1 MYLVKGMSGEGI
13 KRKGFKNLI
22 IGIVVLVVIVV
33 ILVIP
38 IIPVDATYN
47 ETEPYNRLA
56 TYDVV
61 SATLTEG
68 WDFSRGTYH
77 TSTIVVRNT
86 DSYGGTFSVTHRL
99 YDVNG
104 LYDIETTTAFVGSGQ
119 QYSFSTQF
127 DTQWLQDVRG
137 EYSVSAPTVIDNRV
151 VTKHKTVYKSI
162 IEVVFFH

>member
-1 MYLVKGMSGEGI
+1 MSGEVKKPNYKGLIVGI
-13 KRKGFKNLI
+13 IVLAVVLI
-22 IGIVVLVVIVV
+22 ILF
-33 ILVIP
+33 IP
-38 IIPVDATYN
+38 MIPVDATYN
-47 ETEPYNRLA
+47 ETEPYDRLA

-61 SATLTEG
+61 SSSLTEG
-68 WDFSRGTYH
+68 WDLSRGTYH

-99 YDVNG
+99 YDING
-104 LYDIETTTAFVGSGQ
+104 LYDTETTTTFVGSGQ

-162 IEVVFFH
+162 IELMFYH

>member
-1 MYLVKGMSGEGI
+1 MSGEGA
-13 KRKGFKNLI
+13 KSGSHRALI
-22 IGIVVLVVIVV
+22 AGIIAVAV
-33 ILVIP
+33 ILVILFIP
-38 IIPVDATYN
+38 MIPVDATYN

-68 WDFSRGTYH
+68 WDLSRGTYH
-77 TSTIVVRNT
+77 TSTVVVRNT

-104 LYDIETTTAFVGSGQ
+104 LYDTETTTAFVGSGQ

-137 EYSVSAPTVIDNRV
+137 EYSVSAPTVIDSRV

-162 IEVVFFH
+162 IELLIYH

>member
-1 MYLVKGMSGEGI
+1 MGGEVKKPSYSGLIVGI
-13 KRKGFKNLI
+13 IVLA
-22 IGIVVLVVIVV
+22 VVLV
-33 ILVIP
+33 ILFIP
-38 IIPVDATYN
+38 MIPSDATYS

-68 WDFSRGTYH
+68 WDLSRGTYH
-77 TSTIVVRNT
+77 TYTIVVRNT

-104 LYDIETTTAFVGSGQ
+104 LYDTDATTAYVGNGQ
-119 QYSFSTQF
+119 QYSFSAQF

-137 EYSVSAPTVIDNRV
+137 EYTVSAPTVIDNRV

-162 IEVVFFH
+162 IELMFYH

>member
-1 MYLVKGMSGEGI
+1 LSGEGA
-13 KRKGFKNLI
+13 KKANYRGLI
-22 IGIVVLVVIVV
+22 AGVIIIAV
-33 ILVIP
+33 ILVILFIP

-56 TYDVV
+56 TYQVV
-61 SATLTEG
+61 SANLRED
-68 WDFSRGTYH
+68 WDLSRGTYH
-77 TSTIVVRNT
+77 TSEIVVRNT
-86 DSYGGTFSVTHRL
+86 DSYGGTFTVTHRL

-104 LYDIETTTAFVGSGQ
+104 LYGTKSTSSFVGNGQ
-119 QYSFSTQF
+119 TYTFSTQF

-162 IEVVFFH
+162 IELMFYH

>member
-1 MYLVKGMSGEGI
+1 MSEERAKGRGY
-13 KRKGFKNLI
+13 KNLI
-22 IGIVVLVVIVV
+22 IGIVIIAVVLV
-33 ILVIP
+33 ILLIP

-56 TYDVV
+56 TYEVV

-68 WDFSRGTYH
+68 WDLVRGTYH
-77 TSTIVVRNT
+77 TSAIVIRNT

-104 LYDIETTTAFVGSGQ
+104 LYDIETTSAFVGSGQ
-119 QYSFSTQF
+119 TYTFTTQF

-137 EYSVSAPTVIDNRV
+137 EYSVSAPTVIDNQV
-151 VTKHKTVYKSI
+151 VVKHKTVYKSI
-162 IEVVFFH
+162 IELLIYR